1 MAAHGT
7 RLCRETLAV
16 VMAVACLTL
25 SCSCV
30 TAQKGGAPEVKL
42 EAFDR
47 NNFDTSSNIDNKW
60 FPLQPGMQLIYEG
73 FTREDHRR
81 IPHRV
86 VQTVTDLTKVVN
98 GVRAVVVWDVDYKHG
113 ELQESEIA
121 FFAQDKDGSVW
132 QLGELVEIYQDGDFV
147 GAHAWIAGME
157 GASAGIMMKADPHPG
172 TPSYSQGYAP
182 APINWSDRAKVDQ
195 VGRKSCVPAGCY
207 KDVLVIAESST
218 KEGPVAQ
225 QLKYY
230 APSVGYIRVGWKGK
244 QERLRETLELREI
257 VKLSPD
263 ALAKARVEALAIE
276 KRAYLYGRTPP
287 AELAQSGTRG
297 GNEQMSQQSFNVGS
311 ARPVADRLVQK
322 P

>member
-1 MAAHGT
+1 MAERAT
-7 RLCRETLAV
+7 RLRRETLAV
-16 VMAVACLTL
+16 VMALACLTV
-25 SCSCV
+25 SHSGV

-47 NNFDTSSNIDNKW
+47 NNFDTSTQIDNEW
-60 FPLQPGMQLIYEG
+60 LPLQPGMQLIYEG
-73 FTREDHRR
+73 FTREEHTR
-81 IPHRV
+81 IPRRV
-86 VQTVTDLTKVVN
+86 VQTVTDLTKFVN
-98 GVRAVVVWDVDYKHG
+98 GVRAVVVCDVDYQHG

-132 QLGELVEIYQDGDFV
+132 QLGELVEIYEEGDFV
-147 GAHAWIAGME
+147 GAHAWSAGME

-195 VGRKSCVPAGCY
+195 VGQKSGVPAGYY

-244 QERLRETLELREI
+244 REKLRETLALREI
-257 VKLSPD
+257 VKLTPD
-263 ALAKARVEALAIE
+263 ALAKARVEALGIE

-287 AELAQSGTRG
+287 TEHAQSGTSR
-297 GNEQMSQQSFNVGS
+297 GNEQ
-311 ARPVADRLVQK
+311 
-322 P
+322 